1 MTMQLR
7 IAEGRQR
14 LHRAA
19 NLAADLL
26 ARSVSWVLRRKRRLL
41 LLAWVSVMF
50 QIGSASLAHA
60 DDLFI
65 GPYQPG
71 SSEATPFER
80 YDTGN
85 YAFLYAPDSNND
97 GIAGTFDAGVAALED
112 ALFFLGASIVRGA
125 LIAMQ
130 WMLGLDLY
138 DDNAAKIDTA
148 VQDISNNLM
157 IPLLGITL
165 VIAGFSAYARYRRD
179 GGESIINEV
188 AWVAAG
194 AILAVAFALAP
205 GTFISLA
212 DGARGAVGQLVMK
225 TYAAAT
231 TPEDKNALGVGNGTE
246 MAGNPQCGAA
256 GTCGDQTALNASR
269 RLTNSLWDAW
279 VNTPWCVAQFRHIDT
294 CSKQDPNYGTTN
306 AGVLLDDDK
315 RADLEKKLANDYSD
329 IQDGDKYEPWGG
341 NDRWIRGM
349 LGGRLGVVLIFF
361 AVSIP
366 MALFLLG
373 LTLFG
378 LMAAIGLLLLVLVG
392 PFFLALWVIPGAPR
406 RAGMQWLHG
415 ILTVLLQSVL
425 ITLTIG
431 AVAIVTSIINSSMG
445 TYGYFMSGFF
455 NIVALVVAWKMRSAL
470 ESFQAVGGAAGGG
483 GVAGMTSSG
492 MISSY
497 TAWRLM
503 GVGGRTARRAG
514 RTATRGLGAVGG
526 AADTMSGGTG
536 RLPSP
541 LRSSSSRRSR
551 APLQSMGSMSTP
563 AVAPLPPRPVG
574 RAGSY
579 ANMGVPMS
587 AGEYAREKRA
597 RGKDERLASRRS
609 ASAARNASVS
619 GADVSSSG
627 PVRTHRSVGRASE
640 KPPAMTFEEHQ
651 KNEQKNPAAY
661 TPRTRLKPRMTAVKD
676 MPSMA
681 DVAPRAPGPVRPVQ
695 DAQPQ
700 PPAVISTPR
709 RPRRPGKGRS

>member
-1 MTMQLR
+1 M
-7 IAEGRQR
+7 
-14 LHRAA
+14 
-19 NLAADLL
+19 
-26 ARSVSWVLRRKRRLL
+26 LRRKRRLL
-41 LLAWVSVMF
+41 LLAWVSAMY
-50 QIGSASLAHA
+50 QMGAASLAHA

-65 GPYQPG
+65 GPYQAG

-231 TPEDKNALGVGNGTE
+231 TPEQQNALGVSNGSD
-246 MAGNPQCGAA
+246 MAGNPQCGAT

-269 RLTNSLWDAW
+269 RLTTSLWDAW
-279 VNTPWCVAQFRHIDT
+279 VNTPWCVAQFRHLDT
-294 CSKQDPNYGTTN
+294 CAKEDPNYGTSN
-306 AGVLLDDDK
+306 AGVLLDDEN
-315 RADLEKKLANDYSD
+315 RAKLEKDLVENYTE
-329 IQDGDKYEPWGG
+329 IQDDERYEPWGG

-349 LGGRLGVVLIFF
+349 IGGRLGVVLVFF

-373 LTLFG
+373 LTMFG
-378 LMAAIGLLLLVLVG
+378 LMAAVGLLLLVLVG

-431 AVAIVTSIINSSMG
+431 AVAIVTSIINASMG

-455 NIVALVVAWKMRSAL
+455 NIVTLVVAWKMRGAL
-470 ESFQAVGGAAGGG
+470 EGFHAAGGG

-497 TAWRLM
+497 TAWRLL
-503 GVGGRTARRAG
+503 GAGGRAARRTSRMG
-514 RTATRGLGAVGG
+514 RQGLGAVGG
-526 AADTMSGGTG
+526 AAD
-536 RLPSP
+536 
-541 LRSSSSRRSR
+541 
-551 APLQSMGSMSTP
+551 
-563 AVAPLPPRPVG
+563 
-574 RAGSY
+574 
-579 ANMGVPMS
+579 
-587 AGEYAREKRA
+587 
-597 RGKDERLASRRS
+597 
-609 ASAARNASVS
+609 
-619 GADVSSSG
+619 
-627 PVRTHRSVGRASE
+627 
-640 KPPAMTFEEHQ
+640 
-651 KNEQKNPAAY
+651 
-661 TPRTRLKPRMTAVKD
+661 
-676 MPSMA
+676 
-681 DVAPRAPGPVRPVQ
+681 
-695 DAQPQ
+695 
-700 PPAVISTPR
+700 
-709 RPRRPGKGRS
+709 